1 MCFESKIFI
10 SLSVDGI
17 PYRPFLTAWG
27 SKNAVWSLRVHGT
40 DAFDIVAG
48 VDGIHKTQ
56 ICEVIN
62 IYTVF

>member
-1 MCFESKIFI
+1 VCFESKVFI
-10 SLSVDGI
+10 SLSVDGD
-17 PYRPFLTAWG
+17 PNRPFLTARG